1 MAAPRNSG
9 SSVARACRVL
19 GMLLALSLAGGAAAN
34 IFVADRREY
43 RPADQPLLRSVGLLV
58 NGRRQVGTAFLVGE
72 CHVMT
77 AFHSAFFRDAQ
88 AISGN
93 ELAGG
98 PRTGRALS
106 FHIGPDPVKPG
117 LFRSRSVARVV
128 DFGNYHPLAARGMT
142 GDWAILEL
150 EDCLGREYGYLPHLR
165 PSTGDYLPR
174 GSLMTISFPY
184 SGWNRAGVAVEEG
197 CRAREAGPVTG
208 LIAVD
213 CAFEAGMSGG
223 PVLERQPDGQW
234 QVVGIMQLRV
244 SPVAG
249 VLPAFEHRHR
259 NQMVHAVAFF
269 RSLERVLAGAPVREA
284 VADADAERRLAFERA
299 GVELVLGAQGEGGL
313 QGQREGLRVQRE
325 GAASAGEDF
334 NRAEVGDDA
343 AADTSIA
350 SWRGDLDADAVDEL
364 ILRLCRR
371 DAERGQ
377 RCAIHV
383 LTQDRAGRPRL
394 AGTLADAPG
403 PVRLGFSQVN
413 GWRPLIVGE
422 GRARRGLVF
431 DGRRGRLP
439 RGAPVPA
446 GEDSEE
452 IMKIETLLGPLRS
465 VPGAAGAR

>member
-9 SSVARACRVL
+9 SSVPRACRVL
-19 GMLLALSLAGGAAAN
+19 GLLLALSLAGGAAAN

-174 GSLMTISFPY
+174 GPLMTISFPY

-269 RSLERVLAGAPVREA
+269 RSLERVLAGTPVREPLP
-284 VADADAERRLAFERA
+284 DARAEAALAFERA
-299 GVELVLGAQGEGGL
+299 AIDLVLRAQP
-313 QGQREGLRVQRE
+313 V
-325 GAASAGEDF
+325 AAAGEA
-334 NRAEVGDDA
+334 RL
-343 AADTSIA
+343 S
-350 SWRGDLDADAVDEL
+350 SWRGDLNADAADEL

-371 DAERGQ
+371 EAERGQ

-383 LTQDRAGRPRL
+383 LTPDRGGRPRVV
-394 AGTLADAPG
+394 GVLADAQG
-403 PVRLGFSQVN
+403 PVRVGFAQV
-413 GWRPLIVGE
+413 GGARALIVG
-422 GRARRGLVF
+422 
-431 DGRRGRLP
+431 P
-439 RGAPVPA
+439 RGARRSLMLDGGQGREPRLA
-446 GEDSEE
+446 ERTETEGAARLGDGARGED
-452 IMKIETLLGPLRS
+452 ILRVETLVGAPNEGRPQQGPR
-465 VPGAAGAR
+465 

>member
-19 GMLLALSLAGGAAAN
+19 GLLLALSLAGGAAAN

-269 RSLERVLAGAPVREA
+269 RSLERVLAGTPVREPLP
-284 VADADAERRLAFERA
+284 DARAEAALAFERA
-299 GVELVLGAQGEGGL
+299 AVDLVLRAQP
-313 QGQREGLRVQRE
+313 
-325 GAASAGEDF
+325 AAAAGEA
-334 NRAEVGDDA
+334 RL
-343 AADTSIA
+343 S
-350 SWRGDLDADAVDEL
+350 SWRGDLNADAADEL

-371 DAERGQ
+371 EATRGQ

-383 LTQDRAGRPRL
+383 LTPDRGGRPRV
-394 AGTLADAPG
+394 AGVLLDAEG
-403 PVRLGFSQVN
+403 PVRVGFAQV
-413 GWRPLIVGE
+413 GGARALIVG
-422 GRARRGLVF
+422 
-431 DGRRGRLP
+431 P
-439 RGAPVPA
+439 RGARRSLMLDGGQGREPRLA
-446 GEDSEE
+446 ERTETEGAARLGDGARGED
-452 IMKIETLLGPLRS
+452 ILRVETL
-465 VPGAAGAR
+465 VGAANEGRPQEGPR

>member
-1 MAAPRNSG
+1 MAALRNPG

-19 GMLLALSLAGGAAAN
+19 GLLLALSLAGGAAAN

-43 RPADQPLLRSVGLLV
+43 RPADQSLLRSVGLLV

-88 AISGN
+88 AIAAN

-128 DFGNYHPLAARGMT
+128 DFGNYHPLAVRGMT

-174 GSLMTISFPY
+174 GPLMTISFPY

-213 CAFEAGMSGG
+213 CAFAAGMSGG

-244 SPVAG
+244 SPVEG

-269 RSLERVLAGAPVREA
+269 RSLERVLAGTPVREPLP
-284 VADADAERRLAFERA
+284 DAGAEAALAFERA
-299 GVELVLGAQGEGGL
+299 AVDLVLRAQP
-313 QGQREGLRVQRE
+313 
-325 GAASAGEDF
+325 AAAAGEA
-334 NRAEVGDDA
+334 RL
-343 AADTSIA
+343 S
-350 SWRGDLDADAVDEL
+350 SWRGDLNADAADEL

-371 DAERGQ
+371 EATRGQ

-383 LTQDRAGRPRL
+383 LTPDRSGRPRV
-394 AGTLADAPG
+394 AGVLADAEG
-403 PVRLGFSQVN
+403 PVRVGFAQV
-413 GWRPLIVGE
+413 GGARALIVG
-422 GRARRGLVF
+422 
-431 DGRRGRLP
+431 P
-439 RGAPVPA
+439 RGARRSLMLDGGQGREPRLAERTETEGAARLGDGAP
-446 GEDSEE
+446 GED
-452 IMKIETLLGPLRS
+452 ILRVETLVGAPNEGGPQEGPR
-465 VPGAAGAR
+465 

>member
-1 MAAPRNSG
+1 MAVRRNSG
-9 SSVARACRVL
+9 SSAARACRAL
-19 GMLLALSLAGGAAAN
+19 GLLLALSLAGGAAAN

-150 EDCLGREYGYLPHLR
+150 EDCLGREYGYLAHLR

-244 SPVAG
+244 SPVEG

-269 RSLERVLAGAPVREA
+269 RSLERVLAGTPVREPLP
-284 VADADAERRLAFERA
+284 DAGAEAALAFERA
-299 GVELVLGAQGEGGL
+299 AVDLVLRAQP
-313 QGQREGLRVQRE
+313 
-325 GAASAGEDF
+325 AAAAAAGEA
-334 NRAEVGDDA
+334 RL
-343 AADTSIA
+343 S
-350 SWRGDLDADAVDEL
+350 SWRGDLNADAADEL

-371 DAERGQ
+371 EATRGQ

-383 LTQDRAGRPRL
+383 LTPDRSGRPRV
-394 AGTLADAPG
+394 AGVLADAEG
-403 PVRLGFSQVN
+403 PVRVGFAQV
-413 GWRPLIVGE
+413 GGARALIVG
-422 GRARRGLVF
+422 
-431 DGRRGRLP
+431 P
-439 RGAPVPA
+439 RGARRSLVLDGGQGREPRLA
-446 GEDSEE
+446 ERTETEGAARLGDGARGED
-452 IMKIETLLGPLRS
+452 ILRVETLVGAPNEGGPQEGPR
-465 VPGAAGAR
+465 

>member
-269 RSLERVLAGAPVREA
+269 RSLERVLAGTPVREPLP
-284 VADADAERRLAFERA
+284 DAGAEAALAFERA
-299 GVELVLGAQGEGGL
+299 AVDLVLRAQP
-313 QGQREGLRVQRE
+313 
-325 GAASAGEDF
+325 AAAAGEA
-334 NRAEVGDDA
+334 RL
-343 AADTSIA
+343 S
-350 SWRGDLDADAVDEL
+350 SWRGDLNADAADEL

-371 DAERGQ
+371 EAERGQ

-383 LTQDRAGRPRL
+383 LTPDRGGRPRV
-394 AGTLADAPG
+394 AGVLLDAEG
-403 PVRLGFSQVN
+403 PVRVGFAQV
-413 GWRPLIVGE
+413 GGARALIVG
-422 GRARRGLVF
+422 
-431 DGRRGRLP
+431 P
-439 RGAPVPA
+439 RGARRSLMLDGGQGREPRLAERTETEGAARLGDGAP
-446 GEDSEE
+446 GED
-452 IMKIETLLGPLRS
+452 ILRVETLVGAPNEGRPQQGPR
-465 VPGAAGAR
+465 

>member
-9 SSVARACRVL
+9 SSVPRACRVL
-19 GMLLALSLAGGAAAN
+19 GLLLALSLAGGAAAN

-174 GSLMTISFPY
+174 GPLMTISFPY

-244 SPVAG
+244 SPVEG

-269 RSLERVLAGAPVREA
+269 RSLERVLAGTPVREPLP
-284 VADADAERRLAFERA
+284 DAGAEAALAFERA
-299 GVELVLGAQGEGGL
+299 AVDLVLRAQP
-313 QGQREGLRVQRE
+313 
-325 GAASAGEDF
+325 AAAAGEA
-334 NRAEVGDDA
+334 RL
-343 AADTSIA
+343 S
-350 SWRGDLDADAVDEL
+350 SWRGDLNADAADEL

-371 DAERGQ
+371 EATRGQ

-383 LTQDRAGRPRL
+383 LTPDRGGRPRV
-394 AGTLADAPG
+394 AGVLLDAEG
-403 PVRLGFSQVN
+403 PVRVGFAQV
-413 GWRPLIVGE
+413 GGARALIVG
-422 GRARRGLVF
+422 
-431 DGRRGRLP
+431 P
-439 RGAPVPA
+439 RGARRSLMLDGGQGREPRLAERTETEGAARLGDGAP
-446 GEDSEE
+446 GED
-452 IMKIETLLGPLRS
+452 ILRVETLVGAPNEGRPQQGPR
-465 VPGAAGAR
+465 

>member
-1 MAAPRNSG
+1 MAVPRNSG

-174 GSLMTISFPY
+174 GPLMTISFPY
-184 SGWNRAGVAVEEG
+184 SGWSRAGVAVEEG

-244 SPVAG
+244 SPVEG

-269 RSLERVLAGAPVREA
+269 RSLERVLAGAAVREPLP
-284 VADADAERRLAFERA
+284 DARAEAALAFERA
-299 GVELVLGAQGEGGL
+299 AIDLVLRAQP
-313 QGQREGLRVQRE
+313 
-325 GAASAGEDF
+325 AAAAGEA
-334 NRAEVGDDA
+334 RL
-343 AADTSIA
+343 S
-350 SWRGDLDADAVDEL
+350 SWRGDLNADAADEL

-371 DAERGQ
+371 EAERGQ

-383 LTQDRAGRPRL
+383 LTPDRGGRPRV
-394 AGTLADAPG
+394 AGVLLDAEG
-403 PVRLGFSQVN
+403 PVRVGFAQV
-413 GWRPLIVGE
+413 GGARALIVG
-422 GRARRGLVF
+422 
-431 DGRRGRLP
+431 P
-439 RGAPVPA
+439 RGARRSLMLDGGQGREPRLA
-446 GEDSEE
+446 ERTETEGAARLGDGARGED
-452 IMKIETLLGPLRS
+452 ILRVETLVGAPNEGRPQQGPR
-465 VPGAAGAR
+465 

>member
-9 SSVARACRVL
+9 SSVPRACRVL
-19 GMLLALSLAGGAAAN
+19 GLLLALSLAGGAAAN

-98 PRTGRALS
+98 PRTGRTLS

-165 PSTGDYLPR
+165 PSKGDYLPR

-244 SPVAG
+244 SPVEG

-269 RSLERVLAGAPVREA
+269 RSLERVLAGTPVREPLP
-284 VADADAERRLAFERA
+284 DAGAEAALAFERA
-299 GVELVLGAQGEGGL
+299 AVDLVLRAQP
-313 QGQREGLRVQRE
+313 
-325 GAASAGEDF
+325 AAAAGEA
-334 NRAEVGDDA
+334 RL
-343 AADTSIA
+343 S
-350 SWRGDLDADAVDEL
+350 SWRGDLNADAADEL

-371 DAERGQ
+371 EAERGQ

-383 LTQDRAGRPRL
+383 LTPDRGGRPRVV
-394 AGTLADAPG
+394 GVLADAQG
-403 PVRLGFSQVN
+403 PVRVGFAQV
-413 GWRPLIVGE
+413 GGARALIVG
-422 GRARRGLVF
+422 
-431 DGRRGRLP
+431 P
-439 RGAPVPA
+439 RGARRSLMLDGGQGREPRLA
-446 GEDSEE
+446 ERTETEGAARLGDGARGED
-452 IMKIETLLGPLRS
+452 ILRVETLVGAPNEGGPQQGPR
-465 VPGAAGAR
+465 

>member
-1 MAAPRNSG
+1 MAARRTSG
-9 SSVARACRVL
+9 SSFARACGAL
-19 GMLLALSLAGGAAAN
+19 GLALALMLPGAASAN

-88 AISGN
+88 AVAGN
-93 ELAGG
+93 EFAGE

-117 LFRSRSVARVV
+117 RFRSRSVARVV
-128 DFGNYHPLAARGMT
+128 DFGNYHPLAPRGMT

-150 EDCLGREYGYLPHLR
+150 EDCLGREYGALPHLR
-165 PSTGDYLPR
+165 PSVGEHLPR
-174 GSLMTISFPY
+174 GPLMTISFPY
-184 SGWNRAGVAVEEG
+184 AGWNRAGVAVEEG

-208 LIAVD
+208 LVAVD

-234 QVVGIMQLRV
+234 RVVGIMQLRV
-244 SPVAG
+244 SPVDG
-249 VLPAFEHRHR
+249 VLPAFVHRHR

-299 GVELVLGAQGEGGL
+299 GVELVLEAQRVR
-313 QGQREGLRVQRE
+313 RED
-325 GAASAGEDF
+325 AAAGRTNAD
-334 NRAEVGDDA
+334 RARDGDDD

-364 ILRLCRR
+364 ILRLCRGE
-371 DAERGQ
+371 AERRQ
-377 RCAIHV
+377 RCSIHV
-383 LTQDRAGRPRL
+383 LTQDRSGRPRL
-394 AGTLADAPG
+394 AGTLADAAG
-403 PVRLGFSQVN
+403 PVRLGFAQVN

-422 GRARRGLVF
+422 GGGRRGLVF
-431 DGRRGRLP
+431 DGRRGRGP

-446 GEDSEE
+446 RDDSEE
-452 IMKIETLLGPLRS
+452 IMKVETLVGPLREPS
-465 VPGAAGAR
+465 GTAAPR

>member
-1 MAAPRNSG
+1 MAAWRNPG
-9 SSVARACRVL
+9 SSVARACRAL
-19 GMLLALSLAGGAAAN
+19 ALLLALSLASAAAAN

-174 GSLMTISFPY
+174 GPLMTISFPY

-244 SPVAG
+244 SPVEG

-269 RSLERVLAGAPVREA
+269 RSLERMLAGAPVREA
-284 VADADAERRLAFERA
+284 VADEDAEQRLAFERA
-299 GVELVLGAQGEGGL
+299 GVELVLGAQHEDV
-313 QGQREGLRVQRE
+313 LRAQRE
-325 GAASAGEDF
+325 GAASAGKGVD
-334 NRAEVGDDA
+334 RAQGGDDA
-343 AADTSIA
+343 AADTRLA
-350 SWRGDLDADAVDEL
+350 SWHGDLDADAVDEL

-377 RCAIHV
+377 RCSIHV
-383 LTQDRAGRPRL
+383 LTQDNAGRPRL

-403 PVRLGFSQVN
+403 PVRLGFSQVD

-422 GRARRGLVF
+422 GGARRGLVF
-431 DGRRGRLP
+431 DGQRGWRP

-446 GEDSEE
+446 SEDSEE
-452 IMKIETLLGPLRS
+452 IMKVETLVGPLRDAS
-465 VPGAAGAR
+465 GTPVGR